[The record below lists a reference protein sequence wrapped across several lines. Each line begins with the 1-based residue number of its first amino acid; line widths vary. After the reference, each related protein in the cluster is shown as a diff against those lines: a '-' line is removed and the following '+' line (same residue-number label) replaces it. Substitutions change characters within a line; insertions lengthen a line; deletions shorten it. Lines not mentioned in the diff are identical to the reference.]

1 MKTNISHKDIEHFYI
16 TLYFS
21 KRHSDCKKKAI
32 WRAYRDFCRTLRNLS
47 QNHQEVKNKW
57 EKLLCNLIEEV
68 CQNDFNEKQFDEWH
82 KENTEKLKKYSL
94 DYTLTI
100 GQAQK
105 WINMTLKYCFL
116 LGEEKI
122 PGITKNVDYFH
133 IPIDNIIQDRIFE
146 EFKINRIDE
155 SWSRIDCYSKYME
168 YQEKFREKIS
178 ENETPFE
185 VEFKMFN
192 ENF

>member
-32 WRAYRDFCRTLRNLS
+32 WRAYRDFSRTLRNLS

-82 KENTEKLKKYSL
+82 KENTEKL
-94 DYTLTI
+94 
-100 GQAQK
+100 
-105 WINMTLKYCFL
+105 
-116 LGEEKI
+116 
-122 PGITKNVDYFH
+122 
-133 IPIDNIIQDRIFE
+133 
-146 EFKINRIDE
+146 RIDYIFH
-155 SWSRIDCYSKYME
+155 SHDWHVLE
-168 YQEKFREKIS
+168 YRVIFDGH
-178 ENETPFE
+178 ETPI
-185 VEFKMFN
+185 VSDHYGVLVQLN
-192 ENF
+192 LI